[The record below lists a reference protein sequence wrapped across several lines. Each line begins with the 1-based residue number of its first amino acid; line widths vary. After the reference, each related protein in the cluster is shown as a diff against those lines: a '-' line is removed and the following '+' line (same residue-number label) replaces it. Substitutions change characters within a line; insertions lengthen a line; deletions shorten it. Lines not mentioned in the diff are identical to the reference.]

1 MKTAVVLLLASLFAS
16 GCCCTGPAK
25 KTARIRNSEVE
36 PPTRGSADW
45 QSAVSAG
52 WQPTGHLAAGSAAKS
67 AERPQV
73 ANLRNSRLPACATDA
88 DETSASK
95 FEMNPPAPTPTIATY
110 SIVAFDPAT
119 GDLGVAVQSKFFG
132 VGSVVPW
139 AKAGVG
145 AIATQAEANVTYGPD
160 GLRLLAA
167 GKGGRQVVEIL
178 TETDPRKEVRQF
190 GLVDAQGNTAAYTGT
205 KCNDYAGHL
214 ERKNFSVQGN
224 ILAGEAVIK
233 AMETA
238 YLAAQK
244 KPDTELGDW
253 LVAALEAAEK
263 AGGDKRGRQSA
274 ALLVV
279 RENSGYGR
287 ANDRYIDLRVEDHA
301 EPIQE
306 LTRLLDMHKRFY
318 PASHRNR
325 PQRALAE

>member
-1 MKTAVVLLLASLFAS
+1 MKITTASLLTSALLLTSLFVS
-16 GCCCTGPAK
+16 GCCSCTAPAK
-25 KTARIRNSEVE
+25 KTAMH
-36 PPTRGSADW
+36 A
-45 QSAVSAG
+45 
-52 WQPTGHLAAGSAAKS
+52 
-67 AERPQV
+67 
-73 ANLRNSRLPACATDA
+73 PA
-88 DETSASK
+88 S
-95 FEMNPPAPTPTIATY
+95 TPTIATY

-167 GKGGRQVVEIL
+167 GKSARQVVEIL

-190 GLVDAQGNTAAYTGT
+190 GIVDAQGNTAAFTGA

-214 ERKNFSVQGN
+214 DRKNFSVQGN
-224 ILAGEAVIK
+224 ILAGEAVIQ

-244 KPDTELGDW
+244 QPGTELGDW

-306 LTRLLDMHKRFY
+306 LARLLDMHKRFY
-318 PASHRNR
+318 PAAHRNR
-325 PQRALAE
+325 PQRAPAE

>member
-1 MKTAVVLLLASLFAS
+1 MIFPTSAPATFSNPKIMKTTSTLYLTSTLLVTSLFLA
-16 GCCCTGPAK
+16 GCCCCTGPAK
-25 KTARIRNSEVE
+25 KTAM
-36 PPTRGSADW
+36 
-45 QSAVSAG
+45 Q
-52 WQPTGHLAAGSAAKS
+52 
-67 AERPQV
+67 
-73 ANLRNSRLPACATDA
+73 
-88 DETSASK
+88 
-95 FEMNPPAPTPTIATY
+95 PPAAATAAPTVATY

-139 AKAGVG
+139 ARAGVG

-167 GKGGRQVVEIL
+167 GKNPRQVVEIL

-190 GLVDAQGNTAAYTGT
+190 GIVDARGNTAAYTGT
-205 KCNDYAGHL
+205 KCNDYAGHFAG
-214 ERKNFSVQGN
+214 KNFAVQGN

-238 YLAAQK
+238 YVAALK

-253 LVAALEAAEK
+253 LVAALDAAEK

-306 LTRLLDMHKRFY
+306 LARLVEMHKRFY
-318 PASHRNR
+318 PAAHRNR
-325 PQRALAE
+325 PQRAPTE

>member
-1 MKTAVVLLLASLFAS
+1 MKITTAPFLTSALLVASFFFT
-16 GCCCTGPAK
+16 GCCCCSGPAK
-25 KTARIRNSEVE
+25 KTAMH
-36 PPTRGSADW
+36 
-45 QSAVSAG
+45 
-52 WQPTGHLAAGSAAKS
+52 QPRPAA
-67 AERPQV
+67 
-73 ANLRNSRLPACATDA
+73 
-88 DETSASK
+88 
-95 FEMNPPAPTPTIATY
+95 TPNIATY

-139 AKAGVG
+139 ARAGVG

-167 GKGGRQVVEIL
+167 GRSVRQVVEVL

-190 GLVDAQGNTAAYTGT
+190 GIVDARGNAAAYTGA

-214 ERKNFSVQGN
+214 ERKNFAVQGN

-238 YLAAQK
+238 YVAAQK

-253 LVAALEAAEK
+253 LIAALDAAEK

-306 LTRLLDMHKRFY
+306 LGRLLDMHKRFY
-318 PASHRNR
+318 PATHRNR
-325 PQRALAE
+325 PQRAPAE